1 VLPSTIATPALSVPS
16 GKNEVTNSPKV
27 SAAVSVVT
35 NSSPEIIV
43 IGAVSIFADA
53 ALAMEGDESVV
64 IEPDLR
70 RPSTGDMLA
79 EL

>member
-1 VLPSTIATPALSVPS
+1 MATGAELFPS
-16 GKNEVTNSPKV
+16 GKTLVTTSPKV

-35 NSSPEIIV
+35 SSSPEIIV

-64 IEPDLR
+64 VEPDLR

-79 EL
+79 EF